1 MPSLRGF
8 VVFFAVSL
16 LCRGQEAA
24 VQVVA
29 TLETGSQAGLMIPVT
44 LAYDPAAVEAQ
55 GESVVPVQPM
65 GAGLQSLRRAEAVF
79 QDGVLQN
86 IRLFLRLEDARSP
99 IHNIVLGA
107 AGPGKLGYVDQTGG
121 VGTGSFRLITLPT
134 PRDVS
139 VIHLMTNPQLSS
151 PWHDAQPNPA
161 NAPLVIFAPQT
172 PGANPLHLIH
182 PFAAPGLLV
191 VDPAPL
197 TLTVPPPPPLK

>member
-8 VVFFAVSL
+8 VVFFAVTL
-16 LCRGQEAA
+16 LCRGQQA

-29 TLETGSQAGLMIPVT
+29 TLETGSQAGLTIPFA

-55 GESVVPVQPM
+55 GESVVPVQPT

-79 QDGVLQN
+79 QDGVLKN

-107 AGPGKLGYVDQTGG
+107 AGPGNLGYVDQTGG
-121 VGTGSFRLITLPT
+121 VGTGSFRLVTLPT
-134 PRDVS
+134 PRDGS
-139 VIHLMTNPQLSS
+139 VTHLITNPQLSS

-172 PGANPLHLIH
+172 SGANPLNLVH
-182 PFAAPGLLV
+182 PSAAPGLLV

-197 TLTVPPPPPLK
+197 TLTLPPPPPFK